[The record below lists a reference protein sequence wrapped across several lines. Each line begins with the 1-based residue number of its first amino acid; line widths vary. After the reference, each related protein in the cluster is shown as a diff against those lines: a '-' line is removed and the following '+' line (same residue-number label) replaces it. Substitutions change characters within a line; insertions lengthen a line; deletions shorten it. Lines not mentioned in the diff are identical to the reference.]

1 MIKSYSEFINEEFS
15 AADKGLLKALMAD
28 TMHNIDAHGFVPEY
42 CEIRQDKSETGI
54 DTKRLDIRISAKKDV
69 ILNECEKDVTVMVLP
84 SNYKPNAL
92 VSLSPGSW
100 SKDTPLNRFEAVQ
113 DEGVCRMFRELY
125 DDVCAEYG
133 QLNMIIITLM
143 Y

>member
-15 AADKGLLKALMAD
+15 QTDKAFIKTLMAD
-28 TMHNIDAHGFVPEY
+28 TLYNIDAHGYVPEY
-42 CEIRQDKSETGI
+42 CETRQEDETFYIRV
-54 DTKRLDIRISAKKDV
+54 SAKKDV

-92 VSLSPGSW
+92 MSLESGSY
-100 SKDTPLNRFEAVQ
+100 SKETTLDKFEVIR
-113 DEGVCRMFRELY
+113 DESASQMFRNLY
-125 DDVCAEYG
+125 DDVCNEYG
-133 QLNMIIITLM
+133 KLNMIIITLV

>member
-15 AADKGLLKALMAD
+15 QSDRALIKNLMAD
-28 TMHNIDAHGFVPEY
+28 TLYNIDEHGYVPEF
-42 CEIRQDKSETGI
+42 CETNQDG
-54 DTKRLDIRISAKKDV
+54 DTFYIRISAKKDV

-92 VSLSPGSW
+92 MSLESGSY
-100 SKDTPLNRFEAVQ
+100 SKETTLDRFEVIK
-113 DEGVCRMFRELY
+113 DEGASQMFRNLY
-125 DDVCAEYG
+125 DDVCKEYG
-133 QLNMIIITLM
+133 KLNMIIITLM